1 MDMSNGFE
9 NEGVITAEEIRQ
21 ILEKYRIGKKPL
33 AKLLGWGET
42 TIIRYMEG
50 DIPTVEYSNKLRTIL
65 DNPEYYYDLLMKRK
79 DCLTNVAFKKSRKA
93 VLSKIMASRIY
104 AVAYYI
110 INKSDAE
117 ICASY
122 IQYLLYY
129 IQAFS
134 LALYDKEMFEED
146 YIINNEYIPYMKL
159 YQNMKRCG
167 IQKLALGEEYLNEK
181 EKELI
186 DEILET
192 FSWYGPKA
200 MQTLM
205 NFERTMLKAA
215 SDRYSY
221 KIISKN
227 IIRQYFKNVCEKYDI
242 KSVKDIKNYPQRC
255 LNHIFEQKV
264 CEYK

>member
-1 MDMSNGFE
+1 MSSKAGLE
-9 NEGVITAEEIRQ
+9 NEGVITSEEIRQ

-50 DIPTVEYSNKLRTIL
+50 DIPTCEYSNKLKTIL
-65 DNPEYYYDLLMKRK
+65 DSPEYYYDLLMKRK
-79 DCLTNVAFKKSRKA
+79 DCLTQVAFNKSKKA

-104 AVAYYI
+104 VVTYYL

-117 ICASY
+117 VCASY

-134 LALYDKEMFEED
+134 LALYDKEMFDED
-146 YIINNEYIPYMKL
+146 YMINNEKMPYFKL

-167 IQKLALGEEYLNEK
+167 IQKLALGDEFLNDE

-186 DEILET
+186 DEVYEAFL
-192 FSWYGPKA
+192 WYGPKA
-200 MQTLM
+200 LQALM
-205 NFERTMLKAA
+205 NFERTMLKV
-215 SDRYSY
+215 SLDRYNY
-221 KIISKN
+221 KIISKET
-227 IIRQYFKNVCEKYDI
+227 IKQYFKEVCEKYNI
-242 KSVKDIKNYPQRC
+242 NCVKDIKKYPDQC
-255 LNHIFEQKV
+255 LSYILEKTG
-264 CEYK
+264 C